1 MILTTLIYLENTLNT
16 FGMQCAHLSRP
27 TALSDIVYC
36 AMERPLPLAMSGAAS
51 RDVNTLMS
59 FLGCIGTL
67 MKASGVNVLLTAA
80 FGRVAGIITCKS
92 WTNALRA
99 YRFITTYFSQSGA
112 NMYQELSDYT
122 WWLWVECLF
131 NPTLLALQLLPI
143 PAGQPRGDE
152 PHFFAAGH
160 VNYACYMTW
169 YLRNVKNLPTAAK
182 NDPMKGAHVCCHSG
196 GGTAVPVDQFGDQ
209 TDTVHQ
215 AMEG

>member
-1 MILTTLIYLENTLNT
+1 MHTSVDLQLYQMSCLVQWSDPYRWQCLVLHPGMI
-16 FGMQCAHLSRP
+16 
-27 TALSDIVYC
+27 
-36 AMERPLPLAMSGAAS
+36 
-51 RDVNTLMS
+51 NTLMS

-67 MKASGVNVLLTAA
+67 MKASGVGVNVLHIAA
-80 FGRVAGIITCKS
+80 FGGVAGIITCKS

-99 YRFITTYFSQSGA
+99 YRFITTVLLLDFSQSGA

-131 NPTLLALQLLPI
+131 NPTLLALQLL
-143 PAGQPRGDE
+143 RGDE
-152 PHFFAAGH
+152 PHFLAAGH

-182 NDPMKGAHVCCHSG
+182 NDPIKGAYVCCHSD
-196 GGTAVPVDQFGDQ
+196 GGTPVPVDQFGDQ
-209 TDTVHQ
+209 TGTVHQ